1 MVLLIDRGQKLR
13 TFLKKCLWNKAFQFS
28 TCCVWHLG
36 LEMKIKVHNII
47 LSWSKSS
54 FGFFISY
61 GKRWMNF
68 LANPYVCNGNMDLVA
83 ICFYRE
89 SEDKEMAKMT
99 QEEDVDDRKAK
110 HKNLTEV
117 ARLQAKYSLPENRIV
132 IRSIMSTIRNI
143 AEKS

>member
-1 MVLLIDRGQKLR
+1 
-13 TFLKKCLWNKAFQFS
+13 
-28 TCCVWHLG
+28 
-36 LEMKIKVHNII
+36 
-47 LSWSKSS
+47 
-54 FGFFISY
+54 
-61 GKRWMNF
+61 
-68 LANPYVCNGNMDLVA
+68 
-83 ICFYRE
+83 
-89 SEDKEMAKMT
+89 MT

>member
-1 MVLLIDRGQKLR
+1 
-13 TFLKKCLWNKAFQFS
+13 
-28 TCCVWHLG
+28 
-36 LEMKIKVHNII
+36 
-47 LSWSKSS
+47 
-54 FGFFISY
+54 
-61 GKRWMNF
+61 MNF
-68 LANPYVCNGNMDLVA
+68 LANSYVCNGNMNLVA

-99 QEEDVDDRKAK
+99 QEEDVDNRKAK